1 MIGLLAFLPL
11 LAITGAFYYV
21 MSIIIEEAEETI
33 D

>member
-21 MSIIIEEAEETI
+21 MSIIIEEAEDTI